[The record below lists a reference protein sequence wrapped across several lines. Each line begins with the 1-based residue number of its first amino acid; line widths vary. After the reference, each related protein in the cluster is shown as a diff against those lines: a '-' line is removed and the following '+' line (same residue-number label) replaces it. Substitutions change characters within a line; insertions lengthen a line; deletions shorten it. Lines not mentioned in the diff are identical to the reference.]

1 MSTVF
6 EAITKRKSIRR
17 YETTP
22 IEKDKL
28 NTLLEAARLAP
39 TACNMQDFRFIMVDD
54 PEIKNKVAEAMGQ
67 SFGKGAAAILVGC
80 GLKNSEE
87 MLCGQKRNVV
97 DLSIATSFVIL
108 EAYEL
113 GLGACWIGNFQT
125 APVIEALNISEDMI
139 PITMVTLGYPAE
151 DPAGKP
157 RKPIDCVVA
166 YNQF

>member
-6 EAITKRKSIRR
+6 EAITQRKSIRR
-17 YETTP
+17 YEKTP

-54 PEIKNKVAEAMGQ
+54 PEIKNKVADAMGQ
-67 SFGKGAAAILVGC
+67 PFGHDAAAILVGC
-80 GLKNSEE
+80 GLKESQE
-87 MLCGQKRNVV
+87 MPCGQKRNAV

-139 PITMVTLGYPAE
+139 PITMVTLGYPA
-151 DPAGKP
+151 GKP
-157 RKPIDCVVA
+157 RKPIDRVVS